1 MENIFDLMIEYL
13 RKRGIVA
20 DTNDRK
26 LISFSVNN
34 LHYIFEVFEPDQ
46 FFFRMSLPQIT
57 NNVQALNQLS
67 DDIQNLNR
75 NFKVAKIVSQ
85 ENHELRIIADQF
97 VFSTSQIDSLF
108 ERVIQAMGDMI
119 KEYHQMEIKRNNGT
133 EEHQ

>member
-1 MENIFDLMIEYL
+1 MENLYDLMMEYL

-20 DTNDRK
+20 DTNDRRR
-26 LISFSVNN
+26 ISFSINN

-57 NNVQALNQLS
+57 NNAQALVQLS
-67 DDIQNLNR
+67 DDIQRLNW

-85 ENHELRIIADQF
+85 DNRGLGIVADQF

-108 ERVIQAMGDMI
+108 ERIIQAMGDMI
-119 KEYHQMEIKRNNGT
+119 REFHQLEIQQNNGA
-133 EEHQ
+133 EGHQ

>member
-1 MENIFDLMIEYL
+1 MIEYL

>member
-1 MENIFDLMIEYL
+1 MENLYDLMIEYL

-20 DTNDRK
+20 DTNDRRR
-26 LISFSVNN
+26 ISFSINS

-57 NNVQALNQLS
+57 NNAQALVQLS
-67 DDIQNLNR
+67 DNIQRLNW

-85 ENHELRIIADQF
+85 DNRGLGIVADQF

-108 ERVIQAMGDMI
+108 ERIIQAMGDMI
-119 KEYHQMEIKRNNGT
+119 REFHQLEIQQNNGA
-133 EEHQ
+133 EGHQ